1 MKQERAAKH
10 DQADKDGF
18 LQQGTTATQ
27 KFYINQDRRIEN
39 NKMLRE
45 SGKQIAKSLHE

>member
-1 MKQERAAKH
+1 MKAERAAKAGQ
-10 DQADKDGF
+10 DDKEGF
-18 LQQGTTATQ
+18 LQQGTTATN

-45 SGKQIAKSLHE
+45 SGK